1 LNIVS
6 KKDEKHDKPQ
16 EVQKIREIIIIIV
29 VQKKMEDDCT
39 DISDI
44 KFLDRKEKS
53 SIKYNCQKIEKIK

>member
-16 EVQKIREIIIIIV
+16 EVQKIREMIIIIV

-53 SIKYNCQKIEKIK
+53 SIKLKIVKRSKK